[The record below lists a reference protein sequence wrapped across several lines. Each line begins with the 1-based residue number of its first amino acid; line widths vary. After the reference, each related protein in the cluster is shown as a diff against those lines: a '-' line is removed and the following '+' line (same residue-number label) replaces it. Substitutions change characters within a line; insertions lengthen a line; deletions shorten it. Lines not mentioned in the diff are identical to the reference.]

1 VDVSPHLFRTA
12 AASTAAVKLPGF
24 PHLPSALLGQ
34 ADPRIADEHY
44 KRVTSLNAANIY
56 GNLVQDYLAY

>member
-12 AASTAAVKLPGF
+12 AVSTAAVKLPGF
-24 PHLPSALLGQ
+24 PYLPSALLSQ

-44 KRVTSLNAANIY
+44 KRTTSLSAANVY
-56 GNLVQDYLAY
+56 GNLIQDYLTL